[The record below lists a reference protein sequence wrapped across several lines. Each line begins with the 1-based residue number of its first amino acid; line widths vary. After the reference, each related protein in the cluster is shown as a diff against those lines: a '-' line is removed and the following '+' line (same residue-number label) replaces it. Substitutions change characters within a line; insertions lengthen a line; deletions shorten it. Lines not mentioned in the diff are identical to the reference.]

1 MLDTYRL
8 VRLAATLVF
17 GFSSFAVAQRTAT
30 SGTFVLHKFAKAIG
44 SEAYS
49 IEAKDGSY
57 TLTSHFKFTDRG
69 KEVPLETTFVAE
81 AATMKPISYL
91 AKGKAS
97 RFSDLDDVV
106 TVSGYTV
113 SITRSGKSATQTT
126 SEPWFVADGYSPVAM
141 QEQMMRWWLSH
152 DRPKS
157 FTVYPSQT
165 KVRID
170 PAGNLT
176 IAGVPA
182 HGYTVSGLIWGQE
195 SLWMD
200 DLQNLIALVSTDAE
214 FDHFEAIRQPYEADL
229 DVFIAAAVKADLS
242 ALATLTATSRM
253 APASKLAIVGATL
266 EDSTAAALAD
276 PLADIHNTRTVWRT
290 VSQGAV
296 YDPAP
301 LWQSVGFLP

>member
-1 MLDTYRL
+1 MI
-8 VRLAATLVF
+8 A
-17 GFSSFAVAQRTAT
+17 
-30 SGTFVLHKFAKAIG
+30 
-44 SEAYS
+44 
-49 IEAKDGSY
+49 
-57 TLTSHFKFTDRG
+57 
-69 KEVPLETTFVAE
+69 
-81 AATMKPISYL
+81 
-91 AKGKAS
+91 
-97 RFSDLDDVV
+97 V
-106 TVSGYTV
+106 TVSGDTV
-113 SITRSGKSATQTT
+113 SITRSGKSETQTA
-126 SEPWFVADGYSPVAM
+126 SEPWFVTDEYSPVAM

-152 DRPKS
+152 DRPES

-170 PAGNLT
+170 LAGNLT

-200 DLQNLIALVSTDAE
+200 DSQNLIALVSTDAE
-214 FDHFEAIRQPYEADL
+214 FDHFEAIRQPHEADL
-229 DVFIAAAVKADLS
+229 DVFIAAAVKADLT